1 VTQRRPRLTARAHA
15 LTLTHVC
22 ATQAGSDIIEL
33 GVPYSDPLADGPVIQ
48 AAATRALA
56 AGATLDKV
64 LQLVKEVRPLGAGS
78 AAAARTAAARNPSR
92 SPACL

>member
-1 VTQRRPRLTARAHA
+1 M
-15 LTLTHVC
+15 
-22 ATQAGSDIIEL
+22 
-33 GVPYSDPLADGPVIQ
+33 PYSDPLADGPVIQ

-64 LQLVKEVRPLGAGS
+64 LQLVKEVRPQRSRGCTHRSGAK
-78 AAAARTAAARNPSR
+78 PR